1 MSMPDDT
8 GHHQQLEEM
17 QQQQYAERQIEG
29 MNSKQ
34 ASDAGISPWALGL
47 AASIPVWLVLG
58 ESRPR
63 MPLITSGV

>member
-1 MSMPDDT
+1 MSMSDDT
-8 GHHQQLEEM
+8 VHHQQLEEM

-34 ASDAGISPWALGL
+34 ASDAGISMALGL

-58 ESRPR
+58 E
-63 MPLITSGV
+63 

>member
-1 MSMPDDT
+1 MSMSDDT
-8 GHHQQLEEM
+8 VHHQQLEEM

-34 ASDAGISPWALGL
+34 AYTGISPWALGL

-58 ESRPR
+58 E
-63 MPLITSGV
+63 

>member
-1 MSMPDDT
+1 MSDDT
-8 GHHQQLEEM
+8 VHHQQLEEM

-34 ASDAGISPWALGL
+34 ASDAGISMALGL

-58 ESRPR
+58 E
-63 MPLITSGV
+63 

>member
-1 MSMPDDT
+1 MPDDT

-58 ESRPR
+58 E
-63 MPLITSGV
+63 